1 MRNHLVAKSIDQI
14 RNKREIEE
22 IVGLFPRQLSF
33 ILRKVDE
40 TKRYAATKVDTCV
53 SWQVRPELKQ
63 SGYSGFQR
71 ISRDWF
77 SRRSRGDRLDRLSR
91 AKRPYVGRQ
100 KVSGK
105 PCLWFTRSYLLFSLE
120 LDRPFLRLVPPFFVI
135 SIRGHARSSNFYQL
149 CDQTRNFL
157 APTTLQILQLS
168 KLFAFFA
175 IMRLQRSRHRTFS
188 TSFLSLSFAVSRIP
202 TIDETAGT
210 KIEKKKKDKGGKA
223 KRDVNKM

>member
-1 MRNHLVAKSIDQI
+1 MFRGKF
-14 RNKREIEE
+14 E
-22 IVGLFPRQLSF
+22 
-33 ILRKVDE
+33 
-40 TKRYAATKVDTCV
+40 
-53 SWQVRPELKQ
+53 Q

-149 CDQTRNFL
+149 CNQTRNFL
-157 APTTLQILQLS
+157 ASNNSSNITVIEIVRLLCHYATAKITTSYVLNFVS
-168 KLFAFFA
+168 VAF
-175 IMRLQRSRHRTFS
+175 ICGVTNSDDRRNSRNR
-188 TSFLSLSFAVSRIP
+188 
-202 TIDETAGT
+202 
-210 KIEKKKKDKGGKA
+210 
-223 KRDVNKM
+223 